1 MEHLKLTIDEKGIAV
16 VTLCY
21 PPQNRMDLKMQDELG
36 EVINTLRETPNVRCA
51 ILTAEGDVFSYGGY
65 FPEWL
70 GLTGHQF
77 RKMVEVWKDEQEQWE
92 RLPFPTI
99 AAINGDCWGGAFEM
113 ALSCDLIYAVPGATF
128 NHPEKSIAIPTLLG
142 GVYRFAERAGRNVAA
157 EMAFTSTPFTSE
169 RMYELHVVNRVVE
182 REKLMDTVM
191 EIARSIAKAPA
202 SVHEA
207 HKSLL
212 RLWSQ
217 GGEFTADQA
226 LMDYCTAVYNVADCT
241 RAFESARKAMEGG
254 YKRPDLDFTE
264 TSCFR

>member
-1 MEHLKLTIDEKGIAV
+1 MAHIKLSFENNIAI

-21 PPQNRMDLKMQDELG
+21 PPQNRMDLQMQAELG
-36 EVINTLRETPNVRCA
+36 EIIQTIRETPNVRCA
-51 ILTAEGDVFSYGGY
+51 VLTGEGDTFSFGGY

-99 AAINGDCWGGAFEM
+99 AAINGPCWGGAFEM
-113 ALSCDLIYAVPGATF
+113 ALACDLIYAVPEATF

-142 GVYRFAERAGRNVAA
+142 GVYRFAERAGKNVAA
-157 EMAFTSTPFTSE
+157 EMAFTSKPLTAQ
-169 RMYELHVVNRVVE
+169 RMYELNVVNHVVP
-182 REKLMDTVM
+182 REELMDTVM
-191 EIARSIAKAPA
+191 GVAAGIAKAPA

-217 GGEFTADQA
+217 GGVYTADQA
-226 LMDYCTAVYNVADCT
+226 LMDYCTAVYNAADCA

-254 YKRPDLDFTE
+254 YARPDLDFTD

>member
-1 MEHLKLTIDEKGIAV
+1 MAHIKLQIEDNIAI

-21 PPQNRMDLKMQDELG
+21 PPQNRMDLQMQAELG
-36 EVINTLRETPNVRCA
+36 EIIETMRTTPNLRCA
-51 ILTAEGDVFSYGGY
+51 VLTGEGDVFSYGGF

-99 AAINGDCWGGAFEM
+99 AAVNGDCWGGAFEL
-113 ALSCDLIYAVPGATF
+113 ALACDMIYAVPEATF
-128 NHPEKSIAIPTLLG
+128 NHPEKSIAITTLLG
-142 GVYRFAERAGRNVAA
+142 GVYRFAERAGKNVAA
-157 EMAFTSTPFTSE
+157 ELAFTAKPMTAQ
-169 RMYELHVVNRVVE
+169 RMYELTVVNHIVE
-182 REKLMDTVM
+182 RDQLMATVM
-191 EIARSIAKAPA
+191 DVAKSIAQAPA

-217 GGEFTADQA
+217 GGMYTADQA
-226 LMDYCTAVYNVADCT
+226 LMDYNTTVYNAADCA

-254 YKRPDLDFTE
+254 YARPDLDFTE

>member
-1 MEHLKLTIDEKGIAV
+1 MEHIKLRFEDNIAI

-21 PPQNRMDLKMQDELG
+21 PPQNRMDLQMQDEFAR
-36 EVINTLRETPNVRCA
+36 IIETIRKTANVRCA
-51 ILTAEGDVFSYGGY
+51 ILTGEGNVFSYGGY

-70 GLTGHQF
+70 DLTGHEF

-99 AAINGDCWGGAFEM
+99 AAVNGDCWGGAFEM
-113 ALSCDLIYAVPGATF
+113 ALSCDMIYAVPDATF
-128 NHPEKSIAIPTLLG
+128 NHPEKSIAITTLLG
-142 GVYRFAERAGRNVAA
+142 GVYRFAERAGKNVAA
-157 EMAFTSTPFTSE
+157 ELAFTAKPLTAQ
-169 RMYELHVVNRVVE
+169 RMYELAVVNHIVD
-182 REKLMDTVM
+182 REQLMDTVM
-191 EIARSIAKAPA
+191 EVARSIAKAPA

-217 GGEFTADQA
+217 GGVHTADQA
-226 LMDYCTAVYNVADCT
+226 LMDYNTAVYNAADCN

-254 YKRPDLDFTE
+254 YARPDLDFNE